1 MGLYQIS
8 VKEPSGHHICGFEYW
23 VIANGSEIAKGNLN
37 SGGPTDV
44 NLKGLGSGDLYIR
57 GPALK
62 GYWDPANP
70 KAGRNFAHRERIELT
85 GQGEIEFLLEPSP
98 DALGILPKKPCS
110 GAQTFCSPEGCSI
123 EIPPVPV
130 QFRALNDPQNPNHP
144 GYVFRCE
151 FHDAMPLTRWI
162 AVASG
167 GNGERLWLP
176 SGAVTLNIYY
186 ALNDGNNQP
195 VPGTEQRQTATLR
208 KGDQAMGYTLL
219 MNTMSEP
226 GIHTG
231 FFDAPNEVEWRGWDG
246 INHGWH
252 PPRFIVQ
259 NPGDKH
265 NASFNASIWKQ
276 SRDEGIKQVQ
286 LRYPDAKNIRLLALS
301 NSSFPLY
308 EMADKGGNPG
318 YHWLTYH
325 WSKENGRGE
334 QFVEHGLMADK
345 VFMEWE
351 L

>member
-23 VIANGSEIAKGNLN
+23 VIANGSEIAKGNLKP
-37 SGGPTDV
+37 GGPTDV
-44 NLKGLGSGDLYIR
+44 NLKGHGSGDLYIR

-70 KAGRNFAHRERIELT
+70 KAGRNFAHRETIELT

-176 SGAVTLNIYY
+176 SGAVTLNIYF

-208 KGDQAMGYTLL
+208 KGDQAMGATVIIMPKASNAHREL
-219 MNTMSEP
+219 
-226 GIHTG
+226 I
-231 FFDAPNEVEWRGWDG
+231 DAPEN
-246 INHGWH
+246 
-252 PPRFIVQ
+252 F
-259 NPGDKH
+259 
-265 NASFNASIWKQ
+265 FNNQKSHSLEFTSPTEANQTAGQFLIDM
-276 SRDEGIKQVQ
+276 RDSLEGYARQ
-286 LRYPDAKNIRLLALS
+286 YCLALS
-301 NSSFPLY
+301 GGVRGGSLVALY
-308 EMADKGGNPG
+308 SDIYGFFG
-318 YHWLTYH
+318 LT
-325 WSKENGRGE
+325 GT
-334 QFVEHGLMADK
+334 
-345 VFMEWE
+345 
-351 L
+351 